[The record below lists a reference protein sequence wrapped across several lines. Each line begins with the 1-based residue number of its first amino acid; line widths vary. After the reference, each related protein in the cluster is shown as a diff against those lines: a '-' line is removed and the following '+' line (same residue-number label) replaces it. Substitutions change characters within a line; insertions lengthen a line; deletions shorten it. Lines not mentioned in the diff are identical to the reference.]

1 MKLLREYYQLC
12 PSGVC
17 QDFLTES
24 EKKDSKENGTL
35 YLTGLIQHANKRNGN
50 GRIYPKEI
58 LEREVEYY
66 QQIINENRALGQ
78 LDHPDN
84 SVVNLSEVSHIMEKV
99 WWDGDGLYGKMRV
112 LKHHPKGQI
121 QEGQIRDGVQVGISS
136 RGVGSIREEEDSIIV
151 EDDFQLICFD
161 IVQEPSTNQAFLMKE
176 CKQFDLQESRRVNSK
191 RDRIYSKLINIL
203 G

>member
-121 QEGQIRDGVQVGISS
+121 
-136 RGVGSIREEEDSIIV
+136 
-151 EDDFQLICFD
+151 
-161 IVQEPSTNQAFLMKE
+161 
-176 CKQFDLQESRRVNSK
+176 
-191 RDRIYSKLINIL
+191 
-203 G
+203 